1 MTFIIYTKSECTKC
15 SKAKNLL
22 QREEIVII
30 NCDKLLK
37 DDRESFINEMKRK
50 TNLDKIIFPMIF
62 IDDLFLGGYNE
73 LVNYIM
79 FELNEDF

>member
-1 MTFIIYTKSECTKC
+1 MTFIIYTKSECPNC